1 VNEPSNLLILQTKI
15 PAFLLSLDM
24 TEEKSDSPQMFN
36 VQIDGVWHQFKK
48 GTRVIE
54 ACAQAGVYVPRYCY
68 HPKLSSPGNCRM
80 CLIEMGMPRMGP
92 DRKLELG
99 ADGKPVINWMPRP
112 QICCAQDVAEGMGVR
127 TNSPLAQD
135 CRKGVMEFLL
145 INHPLDCPI
154 CDQAGEC
161 ELQEFSVEYGNA
173 GSRFLENKVKKPK
186 NVELGPR
193 VTLDDERCILCSRCV
208 RFCNEIAHDDVLG
221 FVDRGSHTVLTAH
234 PGKRLENNYSLNTVD
249 ICPVGA
255 LTSTDFRFKMRVW
268 FLKETKSIC
277 TSCATG
283 CNTVIGTREDIV
295 YRQTPRENDHV
306 NSCWMCD
313 YGRLNFKY
321 LEAENRL
328 LEPQVASGR
337 RLASTDWKNAIAQAA
352 MQLRQFSGANTAIV
366 ASGRMTNEE
375 LWLTRKIADFV
386 GARYVD
392 IVPRFGR
399 GDEILLS
406 EDRNPNASGAQLIL
420 NLDSEPGANLSSIAD
435 GVRSGQIRALLV
447 LGENPIK
454 FGISTEQLGN
464 LSAFV
469 IMDILSNATTEH
481 ATVVLPASGFA
492 EKRGSMINGEG
503 RLQRLNRAV
512 RPPGNARDD
521 WEILRDLLQAL
532 GGSNGLYSIDDVFRQ
547 MGAEIPQFARL
558 TLNKISDLGV
568 HVMRVD
574 ASPHAP
580 RDPKARDIE
589 SAEKK
594 RPPGR

>member
-1 VNEPSNLLILQTKI
+1 
-15 PAFLLSLDM
+15 
-24 TEEKSDSPQMFN
+24 MFN
-36 VQIDGVWHQFKK
+36 VQIDGVWHQFPK

-54 ACAQAGVYVPRYCY
+54 ACAQVGVYVPRYCY
-68 HPKLSSPGNCRM
+68 HKKLSSPGNCRM

-92 DRKLELG
+92 DRKPDLG
-99 ADGKPVINWMPRP
+99 ADGKPIINWMPRP

-127 TNSPLAQD
+127 TDSPLAQE

-161 ELQEFSVEYGNA
+161 ELQEFSVEYGAA

-186 NVELGPR
+186 AVQLGPR

-283 CNTVIGTREDIV
+283 CNTIIGSREDIV

-328 LEPQVASGR
+328 LEPQILSGSK
-337 RLASTDWKNAIAQAA
+337 LEPADWKDGIAQAA
-352 MQLRQFSGANTAIV
+352 LQLRQFSGSNTAII

-375 LWLTRKIADFV
+375 LWLTRKIADLL
-386 GARYVD
+386 GTRYID
-392 IVPRFGR
+392 IVPRFTD

-406 EDRNPNASGAQLIL
+406 EDRNPNANGARLIL
-420 NLDSEPGANLSSIAD
+420 NLDSESGANLFRIAA
-435 GVRSGQIRALLV
+435 GVKSGEIRALV
-447 LGENPIK
+447 ALGENPTA
-454 FGISTEQLGN
+454 FGMSTEQLAN
-464 LSAFV
+464 LSTFV
-469 IMDILSNATTEH
+469 VMDILSNAATEH
-481 ATVVLPASGFA
+481 ATVILPASGFA
-492 EKRGSMINGEG
+492 EKRGSMINGKG

-521 WEILRDLLQAL
+521 WEILRDLMQSL
-532 GGSNGLYSIDDVFRQ
+532 GGSNGLYSVEDVFRQ
-547 MGAEIPQFARL
+547 MSAEVPQFAHL
-558 TLNKISDLGV
+558 TLNKIGDLGV

-574 ASPHAP
+574 ESPRP
-580 RDPKARDIE
+580 PVDPKAKDIE
-589 SAEKK
+589 KAEKR
-594 RPPGR
+594 RPVGR

>member
-1 VNEPSNLLILQTKI
+1 
-15 PAFLLSLDM
+15 
-24 TEEKSDSPQMFN
+24 MFN
-36 VQIDGVWHQFKK
+36 VQIDDVWHQFPK

-54 ACAQAGVYVPRYCY
+54 ACAQVGVYVPRYCY

-92 DRKLELG
+92 DRKPELG
-99 ADGKPVINWMPRP
+99 HDGKPVINWMPRP

-127 TNSPLAQD
+127 TNSPLAQE

-193 VTLDDERCILCSRCV
+193 VTLDDERCILCSRCI
-208 RFCNEIAHDDVLG
+208 RFCSEIAHDDVLG

-255 LTSTDFRFKMRVW
+255 LTSSDFRFKMRVW

-283 CNTVIGTREDIV
+283 CNTIIGTREDIV
-295 YRQTPRENDHV
+295 YRQTPRQNDHV

-313 YGRLNFKY
+313 YGRLDFKY

-328 LEPQVASGR
+328 LEPQIRSADK
-337 RLASTDWKNAIAQAA
+337 LTSTDWKNAITQAA
-352 MQLRQFSGANTAIV
+352 LQLRQFSGADIAIV

-375 LWLTRKIADFV
+375 LWLTRKIGDFL
-386 GARYVD
+386 GARYID
-392 IVPRFGR
+392 IVPRFGE
-399 GDEILLS
+399 GDDILLS
-406 EDRNPNASGAQLIL
+406 RIRNPNTIGARLIL
-420 NLDSEPGANLSSIAD
+420 GLDDNPGARLPSIAKD
-435 GVRSGQIRALLV
+435 LESGKIRALLV
-447 LGENPIK
+447 LCENPTT
-454 FGISTEQLGN
+454 FGISPDQLAN

-469 IMDILSNATTEH
+469 VMDILSNEATER
-481 ATVVLPASGFA
+481 ATVVLPSSGFA
-492 EKRGSMINGEG
+492 EKRGSMINGKG

-521 WEILRDLLQAL
+521 WEILRDLLQEV
-532 GGSNGLYSIDDVFRQ
+532 GGSNGLYSIEDVFRQ
-547 MGAEIPQFARL
+547 MATEITTFQDL
-558 TLNKISDLGV
+558 TLNKIGDLGV
-568 HVMRVD
+568 KVAEED
-574 ASPHAP
+574 KSPRP
-580 RDPKARDIE
+580 PIDPQAKDIE
-589 SAEKK
+589 RAEKK
-594 RPPGR
+594 RPLGR

>member
-1 VNEPSNLLILQTKI
+1 
-15 PAFLLSLDM
+15 
-24 TEEKSDSPQMFN
+24 
-36 VQIDGVWHQFKK
+36 
-48 GTRVIE
+48 
-54 ACAQAGVYVPRYCY
+54 
-68 HPKLSSPGNCRM
+68 
-80 CLIEMGMPRMGP
+80 MGMPRIGP
-92 DRKLELG
+92 DRKPEVG
-99 ADGKPVINWMPRP
+99 ADGKPIINWMPRP

-127 TNSPLAQD
+127 TNSPMVEE

-161 ELQEFSVEYGNA
+161 ELQEFSVEYGSA

-186 NVELGPR
+186 AVQLGPR

-208 RFCNEIAHDDVLG
+208 RFCNEIAKDDVLG
-221 FVDRGSHTVLTAH
+221 FIDRGSHTVLTAH

-249 ICPVGA
+249 LCPVGA
-255 LTSTDFRFKMRVW
+255 LTSTDFRFQMRVW

-283 CNTVIGTREDIV
+283 CNTIIGSREDIV

-328 LEPQVASGR
+328 LEPQVSNGTE
-337 RLASTDWKNAIAQAA
+337 LTPTDWKAAINHVAL
-352 MQLRQFSGANTAIV
+352 QLRQFNAANIAII

-375 LWLTRKIADFV
+375 LWLTRKIADFLGV
-386 GARYVD
+386 RYID
-392 IVPRFGR
+392 IVPRLGE

-406 EDRNPNASGAQLIL
+406 EDRNPNVSGARLIL
-420 NLDSEPGANLSSIAD
+420 GLDSEPGAKLSA
-435 GVRSGQIRALLV
+435 VAKAVKSGAISVLLV
-447 LGENPIK
+447 LGENPLK
-454 FGISTEQLGN
+454 LGVSTEELAN
-464 LSAFV
+464 MPAFV
-469 IMDILSNATTEH
+469 VMDILSNEANQH
-481 ATVVLPASGFA
+481 ASALLPASGFA

-503 RLQRLNRAV
+503 RLQRLTRAI

-532 GGSNGLYSIDDVFRQ
+532 GGSNGLYTIEDVFRQ
-547 MGAEIPQFARL
+547 MSAEIPQLHGL
-558 TLNKISDLGV
+558 TLSKIGDLGV
-568 HVMRVD
+568 HVVKED
-574 ASPHAP
+574 ESPRP
-580 RDPKARDIE
+580 PVDPKAKDIE
-589 SAEKK
+589 KAEKK

>member
-1 VNEPSNLLILQTKI
+1 MSEP
-15 PAFLLSLDM
+15 
-24 TEEKSDSPQMFN
+24 PQMFN

-54 ACAQAGVYVPRYCY
+54 ACAQVGVYVPRYCY

-92 DRKLELG
+92 DRKPELG
-99 ADGKPVINWMPRP
+99 DDGKPVINWMPRP

-173 GSRFLENKVKKPK
+173 DSRFLENKVKKPK

-193 VTLDDERCILCSRCV
+193 VTLDDERCILCSRCI
-208 RFCNEIAHDDVLG
+208 RFCSEIAHDDVLG

-255 LTSTDFRFKMRVW
+255 LTSSDFRFKMRVW

-283 CNTVIGTREDIV
+283 CNTIIGTREDIV
-295 YRQTPRENDHV
+295 YRQTPRQNDHV

-321 LEAENRL
+321 LEAEDRL
-328 LEPQVASGR
+328 LEPQIRSGHE
-337 RLASTDWKNAIAQAA
+337 LTSTDWKNAIAQAA
-352 MQLRQFSGANTAIV
+352 LQLRQVGGAHIAIV

-375 LWLTRKIADFV
+375 LWLTRKIADSL
-386 GARYVD
+386 GARYID
-392 IVPRFGR
+392 IVPRFGE

-406 EDRNPNASGAQLIL
+406 KDRNPNAVGAWLTL
-420 NLDSEPGANLSSIAD
+420 NLDIGPGANLSRIAD
-435 GVRSGQIRALLV
+435 GVKSREIRALLV
-447 LGENPIK
+447 FGENPTKLRILD
-454 FGISTEQLGN
+454 EQLAN
-464 LSAFV
+464 LSAFIV
-469 IMDILSNATTEH
+469 MDILSNDATKH

-492 EKRGSMINGEG
+492 EKRGSMINGDG

-547 MGAEIPQFARL
+547 MSAEIPQFAHL
-558 TLNKISDLGV
+558 ALNKIGDLGV
-568 HVMRVD
+568 HVMNVD
-574 ASPHAP
+574 ESPHPP

-589 SAEKK
+589 RAEKK

>member
-1 VNEPSNLLILQTKI
+1 
-15 PAFLLSLDM
+15 
-24 TEEKSDSPQMFN
+24 MFN

-54 ACAQAGVYVPRYCY
+54 ACAQVGVYVPRYCY

-92 DRKLELG
+92 DRKPELD
-99 ADGKPVINWMPRP
+99 ADGKPIINWMPRP

-127 TNSPLAQD
+127 TNSPLAQE

-193 VTLDDERCILCSRCV
+193 VTLDDERCILCSRCI
-208 RFCNEIAHDDVLG
+208 RFCNEIVHDDVLG

-234 PGKRLENNYSLNTVD
+234 PGKQLENNYSLNTVD

-255 LTSTDFRFKMRVW
+255 LTSSDFRFKMRVW

-313 YGRLNFKY
+313 YGRLNFKN

-328 LEPQVASGR
+328 LEPQIR
-337 RLASTDWKNAIAQAA
+337 NDNKLEPTDWKNAITQAA
-352 MQLRQFSGANTAIV
+352 LQLGQVGGGNIAIV

-375 LWLTRKIADFV
+375 LWLTRKIADLLDV
-386 GARYVD
+386 RYID
-392 IVPRFGR
+392 IVPRFGEA
-399 GDEILLS
+399 DAILLS
-406 EDRNPNASGAQLIL
+406 NDRNPNAVGAWLTL
-420 NLDSEPGANLSSIAD
+420 KLEAGPGANLSRIAD
-435 GVRSGQIRALLV
+435 RVTSGEIRALLA
-447 LGENPIK
+447 LGEDPTK
-454 FGISTEQLGN
+454 FGVSTEQLAK
-464 LSAFV
+464 LSSFV
-469 IMDILSNATTEH
+469 VVNILSNTATEH
-481 ATVVLPASGFA
+481 AKVVLPASGFA
-492 EKRGSMINGEG
+492 EKRGSMITGKG

-532 GGSNGLYSIDDVFRQ
+532 GGSDGLFSIDDVFRQ
-547 MGAEIPQFARL
+547 MSAEIPQLAHL
-558 TLNKISDLGV
+558 TLNKIGDLGV
-568 HVMRVD
+568 HVLNVD
-574 ASPHAP
+574 ESPRAP
-580 RDPKARDIE
+580 VDPKAKDIE
-589 SAEKK
+589 RAEKK

>member
-1 VNEPSNLLILQTKI
+1 M
-15 PAFLLSLDM
+15 AD
-24 TEEKSDSPQMFN
+24 EKSNAPQMFN
-36 VQIDGVWHQFKK
+36 VQIDGLWHQFSK

-54 ACAQAGVYVPRYCY
+54 ACEQVGVYVPRYCY
-68 HPKLSSPGNCRM
+68 HKKLSSPGNCRM

-92 DRKLELG
+92 DRKPELG
-99 ADGKPVINWMPRP
+99 ADGKPIINWMPRP

-127 TNSPLAQD
+127 TDSPLTQE

-161 ELQEFSVEYGNA
+161 ELQEFSVEYGTA
-173 GSRFLENKVKKPK
+173 SSRFLENKVKKPK

-208 RFCNEIAHDDVLG
+208 RFCNEIVKDDVLG

-255 LTSTDFRFKMRVW
+255 LTSSDFRFQMRVW

-277 TSCATG
+277 ASCATG
-283 CNTVIGTREDIV
+283 CNTIIGSREDIV

-328 LEPQVASGR
+328 LEPQVLSGNKLVAS
-337 RLASTDWKNAIAQAA
+337 DWKNAIAQAA
-352 MQLRQFSGANTAIV
+352 MHLRQLVGENLAII

-375 LWLTRKIADFV
+375 LWLTRKIADLLAV
-386 GARYVD
+386 RYID
-392 IVPRFGR
+392 IVPRVGP
-399 GDEILLS
+399 GDDILLS
-406 EDRNPNASGAQLIL
+406 RIRNPNTIGARLIL
-420 NLDSEPGANLSSIAD
+420 GLDDEPGAKLGALAR
-435 GVRSGQIRALLV
+435 GVNSGEIRALLC
-447 LGENPIK
+447 LGENPTK
-454 FGISTEQLGN
+454 FGIAAEQLAN
-464 LSAFV
+464 LTTFV
-469 IMDILSNATTEH
+469 AMDILSNAATER
-481 ATVVLPASGFA
+481 ATVVLPASGVA
-492 EKRGSMINGEG
+492 EKRGSMINGDG

-532 GGSNGLYSIDDVFRQ
+532 GGSNGLYSIDDVFRR
-547 MGAEIPQFARL
+547 MSAEFSEFSGL
-558 TLNKISDLGV
+558 SLSKIGDLGV
-568 HVMRVD
+568 QVTKAD
-574 ASPHAP
+574 KSPPPPA
-580 RDPKARDIE
+580 DPKEHDIE
-589 SAEKK
+589 EAEKK
-594 RPPGR
+594 RPVGR

>member
-1 VNEPSNLLILQTKI
+1 
-15 PAFLLSLDM
+15 
-24 TEEKSDSPQMFN
+24 MFN
-36 VQIDGVWHQFKK
+36 VQIDGVWHQFPK

-54 ACAQAGVYVPRYCY
+54 ACAQVGVYVPRYCY

-92 DRKLELG
+92 DRKPELG
-99 ADGKPVINWMPRP
+99 HDGKPVINWMPRP

-127 TNSPLAQD
+127 TNSPLAQE

-173 GSRFLENKVKKPK
+173 DSRFLENKVKKPK

-193 VTLDDERCILCSRCV
+193 VTLDDERCILCSRCI
-208 RFCNEIAHDDVLG
+208 RFCSEIAHDDVLG

-255 LTSTDFRFKMRVW
+255 LTSSDFRFKMRVW

-283 CNTVIGTREDIV
+283 CNTIIGTREDIV
-295 YRQTPRENDHV
+295 YRQTPRQNDHV
-306 NSCWMCD
+306 NSNWMCD

-328 LEPQVASGR
+328 LEPQIRTGDKLTSA
-337 RLASTDWKNAIAQAA
+337 DWKNAITQAA
-352 MQLRQFSGANTAIV
+352 LQLRQFSGADIAII

-375 LWLTRKIADFV
+375 LWLARKIADFL
-386 GARYVD
+386 GARYID
-392 IVPRFGR
+392 IVPRFGE
-399 GDEILLS
+399 GDDILLS
-406 EDRNPNASGAQLIL
+406 RIRNPNTIGARLIL
-420 NLDSEPGANLSSIAD
+420 GLDDNPGARLPSIAQD
-435 GVRSGQIRALLV
+435 VEAGTIRALLV
-447 LGENPIK
+447 LGENPTT
-454 FGISTEQLGN
+454 FGISPDQLAS

-469 IMDILSNATTEH
+469 VMDILSNEATER
-481 ATVVLPASGFA
+481 ATVVLPSSGFA

-521 WEILRDLLQAL
+521 WEILRDLLQAV

-547 MGAEIPQFARL
+547 MATEIATLQNL
-558 TLNKISDLGV
+558 TLNKIGDLGV
-568 HVMRVD
+568 KVTEEDNSPRPPVD
-574 ASPHAP
+574 PQA
-580 RDPKARDIE
+580 KDIE
-589 SAEKK
+589 RADKK
-594 RPPGR
+594 RPVGR

>member
-1 VNEPSNLLILQTKI
+1 
-15 PAFLLSLDM
+15 
-24 TEEKSDSPQMFN
+24 MFN

-54 ACAQAGVYVPRYCY
+54 ACAQVGVYVPRYCY

-92 DRKLELG
+92 DRKPELG

-127 TNSPLAQD
+127 TNSPLAQE

-193 VTLDDERCILCSRCV
+193 VTLDDERCILCSRCI

-255 LTSTDFRFKMRVW
+255 LTSSDFRFKMRVW

-283 CNTVIGTREDIV
+283 CNTIIGTREDVI
-295 YRQTPRENDHV
+295 YRQTPRQNDHV

-328 LEPQVASGR
+328 LEPQIRSGDK
-337 RLASTDWKNAIAQAA
+337 LTPTDWKNAVAQAGL
-352 MQLRQFSGANTAIV
+352 QLRQFNGGNIAII

-375 LWLTRKIADFV
+375 LWLTRKIADALGV
-386 GARYVD
+386 VDID
-392 IVPRFGR
+392 IVPRR
-399 GDEILLS
+399 GDGDDILLS
-406 EDRNPNASGAQLIL
+406 QYRNPNRVGAGLIL
-420 NLDSEPGANLSSIAD
+420 DLNSEPGVTLQTIVE
-435 GVRSGQIRALLV
+435 GVSAGKIRALLV
-447 LGENPIK
+447 LGENPTKI
-454 FGISTEQLGN
+454 GISVDHLRN

-469 IMDILSNATTEH
+469 AMDILSNAATEH

-492 EKRGSMINGEG
+492 EKRGSMINGNG

-521 WEILRDLLQAL
+521 WEILRDLLQAI

-547 MGAEIPQFARL
+547 MSAEVGAFHGL
-558 TLNKISDLGV
+558 TLNKIGDLGV
-568 HVMRVD
+568 HIIRENE
-574 ASPHAP
+574 SPRAP
-580 RDPKARDIE
+580 VDPKAKDIE
-589 SAEKK
+589 LAEKK
-594 RPPGR
+594 RPLGR

>member
-1 VNEPSNLLILQTKI
+1 
-15 PAFLLSLDM
+15 
-24 TEEKSDSPQMFN
+24 
-36 VQIDGVWHQFKK
+36 
-48 GTRVIE
+48 
-54 ACAQAGVYVPRYCY
+54 
-68 HPKLSSPGNCRM
+68 M

-92 DRKLELG
+92 DRKPELG
-99 ADGKPVINWMPRP
+99 ADGKPIINWMPRP

-127 TNSPLAQD
+127 TNSPLAQE

-173 GSRFLENKVKKPK
+173 DSRFLENKVKKPK

-208 RFCNEIAHDDVLG
+208 RFCSEIAHDDVLG

-255 LTSTDFRFKMRVW
+255 LTSSDFRFKMRVW

-283 CNTVIGTREDIV
+283 CNTIIGTREDIV
-295 YRQTPRENDHV
+295 YRQTPRQNDHV

-313 YGRLNFKY
+313 YGRLNYKY

-328 LEPQVASGR
+328 LEPQVLGGNKR
-337 RLASTDWKNAIAQAA
+337 VGTDWKNAIAQAA
-352 MQLRQFSGANTAIV
+352 MQLRQSFGSNVAII

-375 LWLTRKIADFV
+375 LWLTRKIADLLAV
-386 GARYVD
+386 RYID
-392 IVPRFGR
+392 IVPRTGL
-399 GDEILLS
+399 GDDILLS
-406 EDRNPNASGAQLIL
+406 TIRNPNTIGARLIL
-420 NLDSEPGANLSSIAD
+420 NLDSEPGAKLGAI
-435 GVRSGQIRALLV
+435 VRGINSGEIRALLC
-447 LGENPIK
+447 LGENPMK
-454 FGISTEQLGN
+454 FGILAEQLTN
-464 LSAFV
+464 LTAFV
-469 IMDILSNATTEH
+469 AVDILSNSATEH
-481 ATVVLPASGFA
+481 TTVLLPASGFA
-492 EKRGSMINGEG
+492 EKRGSMINGDG

-512 RPPGNARDD
+512 RPPGNTRDD

-547 MGAEIPQFARL
+547 MSAEISAFSGL
-558 TLNKISDLGV
+558 TLNKIGDLGV
-568 HVMRVD
+568 QVTEAD
-574 ASPHAP
+574 KSPP
-580 RDPKARDIE
+580 PVDPKEHDIE
-589 SAEKK
+589 QAETK
-594 RPPGR
+594 RPAGR